1 MKRISTLFGCGN
13 PAYGAVDAP
22 GAPAA
27 PDAGGRARPGARTPV
42 AVPAGIDGFPL
53 SANELAEAMRL
64 QTQHDSRQP
73 RNRAT
78 ASNGVVI
85 TPESAIGFPLGDNA
99 FAEAMQLQVQFD
111 SRQSAVAGTAQ
122 TARTA
127 APSRPV
133 PGMNTTVARDPAR
146 RRDAPAKVHCTP
158 MTNAHTIR
166 AIAGKTPPSTRVRG
180 IAGWTA
186 EATGRATGKAAD
198 AKAFR
203 TFLDRLQGN
212 NDTMAPAEFTNWTFR
227 PAFVFRVDALLDAME
242 TSPTL
247 RATCLMIA
255 ADATDS
261 CGDRIGLALNDME
274 VARINDDA
282 IQGRYSDAA
291 LFTLGRGLYRLDLLE
306 GVVTDALTNR
316 ETTGRKTDPV
326 EIRLAYQTQLA
337 SRLDLPGVS
346 HAMLHLSEAHL
357 KPHDLDNAAATVLR
371 TEAATGGINF
381 LAQWHPWQEAMKR
394 RNPQSFALVERSIE
408 AQQEAFAVLPDSL
421 PSQVQRSLYDELAN
435 RKKAEIENFT
445 KTETVKFL
453 SENESLLQG

>member
-22 GAPAA
+22 GAQAA

-42 AVPAGIDGFPL
+42 AAPAGIDGFPL

-78 ASNGVVI
+78 AANGVVI
-85 TPESAIGFPLGDNA
+85 TPESAVGFPLGDNA

-111 SRQSAVAGTAQ
+111 SRQSAVAGTAR
-122 TARTA
+122 TGRTA

-133 PGMNTTVARDPAR
+133 PGMHPVASDPAR
-146 RRDAPAKVHCTP
+146 RRDAPAKARSTP
-158 MTNAHTIR
+158 IANAHSVR

-180 IAGWTA
+180 IAGWTSA
-186 EATGRATGKAAD
+186 ATGQATGKAAD

-203 TFLDRLQGN
+203 TFLGRLQGN
-212 NDTMAPAEFTNWTFR
+212 DDTMAPAEFTNWTSR
-227 PAFVFRVDALLDAME
+227 PAFVSRVDALLDAME

-306 GVVTDALTNR
+306 AVITDSLAHQTAR
-316 ETTGRKTDPV
+316 GSKIDPV

-337 SRLDLPGVS
+337 SRLDLPAVS

-371 TEAATGGINF
+371 AEAATGGIDF

-394 RNPQSFALVERSIE
+394 RDPQSFALVERSIE
-408 AQQEAFAVLPDSL
+408 VQQETFAVLPDSL

-453 SENESLLQG
+453 SENEALLQG